1 MRRLKRERARQL
13 FKKSGIKYLDLTRKD
28 LQRLRNIINAKMV
41 ASEVIEGTLRCR
53 QRPYMRVSA
62 GRPYGGIR
70 CRSFYFDDREVVTF
84 NPDGF
89 LGFAGWAADGN
100 VQPILHG
107 FVEWLKEMES
117 DNAD

>member
-1 MRRLKRERARQL
+1 
-13 FKKSGIKYLDLTRKD
+13 
-28 LQRLRNIINAKMV
+28 
-41 ASEVIEGTLRCR
+41 
-53 QRPYMRVSA
+53 MRVSA

-100 VQPILHG
+100 VQPILYG
-107 FVEWLKEMES
+107 FVAWLEKMEA
-117 DNAD
+117 DNAGEK